1 MKIRFLVTSVLSLAV
16 ILSVFS
22 LLFLYTYYDSE
33 DYTVNAI
40 QGPNEKINL
49 IIDPGHGGADGGAVS
64 ITGTYE
70 SVINLSIAIKAEQIS
85 ALLGYNP
92 ILTRYS
98 DVIDY
103 PEDAVTIRAKKVADQ
118 KSRVS
123 LITSTANPV
132 LISIHQNK
140 YTSSGPYGA
149 QVFYS
154 NTDGSNEL
162 AEHLQLLLS
171 ENTDTGKRNS
181 AVQIPDSIYLMNAIN
196 CPGVL
201 VECGFLS
208 NESEANL
215 LEDNEYQLKLAI
227 IIIGG
232 TVGFLNQLK

>member
-33 DYTVNAI
+33 DHTVNAI